1 MGGTVIRINVN
12 INQNDLDIFCGT
24 NTLIW
29 KEGTEELPSFKNFKL
44 VQHQRFLRS
53 KIN

>member
-44 VQHQRFLRS
+44 EQHQRFLRS